1 MKIAR
6 FAPPGNIDDFATDPT
21 LPDQWSGW
29 MSNEFDSSVA
39 SVAAFLTAHGGGIS
53 QFYNPVTKGTTASD
67 LPASAGD
74 ITWNGFPK
82 RFSATG
88 PGSPAS
94 YAAAEPARTAGEA
107 RLQDE
112 YLEWF
117 VNRNAAGK
125 ITSVHF
131 TCEAWD
137 YFEFLAARAPARVL
151 ELYRNF
157 VDPSIQMPD
166 LFSAHGSYSRLNKWN
181 TALGAM
187 HLTHNANNLFAEIF
201 LAASAT
207 VRREQD
213 GVELTQSIPL
223 INCGEYG
230 DPARDSDPKIGAA
243 VNALARGGRIITL
256 VDPVG
261 LYIAAFDSAG
271 LTLNGAPAGEFFR
284 VVRGAL
290 PLALRAVYELPPEL
304 AATGL
309 TVSDV
314 KIGGD
319 ELEFGGQLAE
329 RITMHL
335 LGAASTAQAVQN
347 PPVGCGPV
355 PETGAAAMAATSPLR
370 RPSRRG

>member
-1 MKIAR
+1 
-6 FAPPGNIDDFATDPT
+6 
-21 LPDQWSGW
+21 
-29 MSNEFDSSVA
+29 
-39 SVAAFLTAHGGGIS
+39 
-53 QFYNPVTKGTTASD
+53 
-67 LPASAGD
+67 
-74 ITWNGFPK
+74 
-82 RFSATG
+82 
-88 PGSPAS
+88 
-94 YAAAEPARTAGEA
+94 PARTAGEA

-151 ELYRNF
+151 DLYRNF
-157 VDPSIQMPD
+157 VDPSIQMAD
-166 LFSAHGSYSRLNKWN
+166 LFSADGSYSRLNKWN

-243 VNALARGGRIITL
+243 VNALARG
-256 VDPVG
+256 
-261 LYIAAFDSAG
+261 
-271 LTLNGAPAGEFFR
+271 
-284 VVRGAL
+284 
-290 PLALRAVYELPPEL
+290 
-304 AATGL
+304 
-309 TVSDV
+309 
-314 KIGGD
+314 
-319 ELEFGGQLAE
+319 
-329 RITMHL
+329 
-335 LGAASTAQAVQN
+335 
-347 PPVGCGPV
+347 
-355 PETGAAAMAATSPLR
+355 
-370 RPSRRG
+370 

>member
-1 MKIAR
+1 
-6 FAPPGNIDDFATDPT
+6 
-21 LPDQWSGW
+21 
-29 MSNEFDSSVA
+29 
-39 SVAAFLTAHGGGIS
+39 
-53 QFYNPVTKGTTASD
+53 
-67 LPASAGD
+67 
-74 ITWNGFPK
+74 
-82 RFSATG
+82 
-88 PGSPAS
+88 
-94 YAAAEPARTAGEA
+94 
-107 RLQDE
+107 
-112 YLEWF
+112 
-117 VNRNAAGK
+117 
-125 ITSVHF
+125 
-131 TCEAWD
+131 
-137 YFEFLAARAPARVL
+137 L

-157 VDPSIQMPD
+157 VDPSIQTSD
-166 LFSAHGSYSRLNKWN
+166 LFSADGAYSRLNKWN

-207 VRREQD
+207 VRRQQD

-243 VNALARGGRIITL
+243 VNALARGGRMITL
-256 VDPVG
+256 LDPVG
-261 LYIAAFDSAG
+261 LYIAAFDGAG
-271 LTLNGAPAGEFFR
+271 LTLNGAPAGDFFR

-335 LGAASTAQAVQN
+335 LGAASTAQPVRNA
-347 PPVGCGPV
+347 PVGCGPV
-355 PETGAAAMAATSPLR
+355 PETAAAAMAATSALR